1 MVKQFLKIAGVK
13 TQKEFYEKYPTEQA
27 FFKAH
32 PEARQMAEG
41 GSMQDE
47 GGGDAASQ
55 QQQLIQAVA
64 QMLQQGAQPQQVAQ
78 KLAEMGMPQQQAVQF
93 VTSVAQQMQQQAGQ
107 PGMAYGGMPRAAVG
121 MQVAPSFGA
130 TLPDVSEFANYDTYK
145 NAYNNYLKTIT
156 TEQTTFDPNNIPDMS
171 GDVILTEDA
180 KNDPDLKKIERKPV
194 TDSNTIINPDGK
206 PIVNYPTE
214 NLGADPVERP
224 ATGGIGPW
232 GVAGIVGGTLLAS
245 KVMPSAG
252 KWVKRNTWDRGV
264 NKWGNV
270 DELNK
275 TGMTPEMIKALEI
288 QAESIKRTIANQGY
302 TVGKADINSLVS
314 AGMTKQE
321 ATEFLKDLP
330 DKKTYEESIKAAK
343 KKGTT
348 TPANTTPATPPTPD
362 PMADEIGKLMDHD
375 YYKNALK
382 DNALEPTKR
391 VDYELRVKDPETWL
405 KNQINSWT
413 DTYQAAIKNGD
424 AASVQSAKTYLDNYN
439 TQLDELGKIKTKY
452 SGATTPTAS
461 TPTVTATPAGDQS
474 LTLSVN
480 GTKAEETKATIKNRR
495 NTPPV
500 GKSKAVIASETEANK
515 IISDMIRTGKRSAA
529 QMDRLNALGVSNV
542 DVLRKLKGKKV
553 IATNPAEYATRNKYI
568 VSGMDKAANITK
580 ILEEIKLAREAGKLR
595 EVGELSE
602 ALRILKEIPKKFG
615 GQYADGGFVPTYAE
629 QAYGAPNLPQFKAGA
644 YYTETT
650 TMNPRDA
657 QHIQEMQKF
666 LADENFMHEMQHRPM
681 PAELNP
687 ANVNN
692 KFDPNSVEL
701 DHKYIKKPT
710 SPISILPS
718 LQRVDADSRHYDPN
732 FLQNF
737 TNMQENNYADG
748 GNYPWNG
755 TWNGNQGFAHG
766 GMYHN
771 PFEEPSGLRKFVYAD
786 GGMSPEEAAMMQ
798 QQQGQQAP
806 PEQGGGGQDAQMQQL
821 VQEVAQALQ
830 QGADPNQ
837 VMQQLV
843 QQGVPQEMAQQ
854 IIQMVMEQ
862 LQGGAQQQGAPQEAM
877 QEQPP
882 MRMYGGG
889 DSFNYGGMY
898 ANGGQFQVG
907 QEMDVT
913 PAQLEE
919 LRRQGIQFKI
929 IK

>member
-130 TLPDVSEFANYDTYK
+130 TIPDVSDFANYDSYK
-145 NAYNNYLKTIT
+145 NAYNTYLKTIT
-156 TEQTTFDPNNIPDMS
+156 TDQTTFDPNTIPDMS
-171 GDVILTEDA
+171 GVVLTEDA
-180 KNDPDLKKIERKPV
+180 LHDPDLQKIERKPV
-194 TDSNTIINPDGK
+194 TDSNTIINPIGK

>member
-47 GGGDAASQ
+47 SAGDAASQ

-78 KLAEMGMPQQQAVQF
+78 KLTEMGMQQEQAVQL
-93 VTSVAQQMQQQAGQ
+93 VTSVVQQMQQAQ
-107 PGMAYGGMPRAAVG
+107 PGMAYGGMPMAATG

-130 TLPDVSEFANYDTYK
+130 TIPDVSDFANYDSYK
-145 NAYNNYLKTIT
+145 NAYNTYLKTIT
-156 TEQTTFDPNNIPDMS
+156 TDQTTFDPNEVYDMS
-171 GDVILTEDA
+171 GVIETQDA
-180 KNDPDLKKIERKPV
+180 LNDPDLQKIARKPV
-194 TDSNTIINPDGK
+194 TDSNAIINPNGK
-206 PIVNYPTE
+206 SIVNYPSE
-214 NLGADPVERP
+214 NLGAEDIKRP
-224 ATGGIGPW
+224 STGGVGPW
-232 GVAGIVGGTLLAS
+232 GVAGIVGGTLLAG
-245 KVMPSAG
+245 KVMPTVG
-252 KWVKRNTWDRGV
+252 KFIKRNTWDRGV

-302 TVGKADINSLVS
+302 TVGKADVNSLVS

-461 TPTVTATPAGDQS
+461 TPAATATPATATQ
-474 LTLSVN
+474 TA
-480 GTKAEETKATIKNRR
+480 TAETKKAIQTRR

-515 IISDMIRTGKRSAA
+515 IISEMIRTGKRSAA
-529 QMDRLNALGVSNV
+529 QMDKLNALGMDNVS
-542 DVLRKLKGKKV
+542 VLRQLKGKKV

-568 VSGMDKAANITK
+568 VSGMDKVANITK
-580 ILEEIKLAREAGKLR
+580 ILEEIKIARQAGKLR

-602 ALRILKEIPKKFG
+602 ALRVLKEIPKKFG
-615 GQYADGGFVPTYAE
+615 GEYADGGFVPTYAE
-629 QAYGAPNLPQFKAGA
+629 QAYGALNLPQFAQGS
-644 YYTETT
+644 YYTETTT

-657 QHIQEMQKF
+657 QHMQEMQKF
-666 LADENFMHEMQHRPM
+666 LADESFMKEMHNRPM
-681 PAELNP
+681 PEGLRP
-687 ANVNN
+687 YD
-692 KFDPNSVEL
+692 KGDDFDPNNPPQVGGGF
-701 DHKYIKKPT
+701 IQKKKTLYPGIINIQGIT
-710 SPISILPS
+710 PA
-718 LQRVDADSRHYDPN
+718 VDPHESGSMMDFIN
-732 FLQNF
+732 KN
-737 TNMQENNYADG
+737 NMQNENYANG

-755 TWNGNQGFAHG
+755 TWNGNQGFEHG

-786 GGMSPEEAAMMQ
+786 GGMSPEEAAMME

-806 PEQGGGGQDAQMQQL
+806 PQQGGGAQDAQMQQL

-830 QGADPNQ
+830 QGADPEQ

-843 QQGVPQEMAQQ
+843 QEGVPQEVAQQ

-862 LQGGAQQQGAPQEAM
+862 LQGGAQQQAPPQEAM
-877 QEQPP
+877 QQQPP

-919 LRRQGIQFKI
+919 LRRQGIEFKI